1 MGSATRPAK
10 TSSYVPRLTRLL
22 EENSKL
28 VTLFQNI
35 PGLGRGLFA
44 ATDIP
49 QGTVILEEVPL
60 VSTAPVSKKQS
71 WCAGCLRPECITDKT
86 SDHTTVYCP
95 SCTRDGESFR
105 AMYAGMDWGP
115 LHSFCVEHGNQK
127 FPLLVSKLACMKV
140 REDIDGMDRGDFRSN
155 DMSSLCHVNVQQDS
169 IPQEWTDSYEA
180 LMASFES
187 VSGARDC
194 LSLSWYVDMMSRIHV
209 NAFRVDIVDLG
220 SLSMG
225 VKGGYSALLKEQV
238 TVARESG
245 SAVYVL
251 ASMLNHSCIPNVGVG
266 FPRNTHEIRLT
277 AERDI
282 PRHEQLSVSY
292 IDSDAPVAERQ
303 RILEFSYG
311 FRCECEKCQEEM
323 ASS

>member
-1 MGSATRPAK
+1 MGSA
-10 TSSYVPRLTRLL
+10 SYVPRLSRLL
-22 EENSKL
+22 AENSRF

-71 WCAGCLRPECITDKT
+71 WCAGCLRPEFIADEK
-86 SDHTTVYCP
+86 SHHGAIYCP
-95 SCTRDGESFR
+95 SCAGNGESMR
-105 AMYAGMDWGP
+105 AMYAGIDWGP

-127 FPLLVSKLACMKV
+127 FPLLVSELACMKV
-140 REDIDGMDRGDFRSN
+140 REDTDGGDFRSS
-155 DMSSLCHVNVQQDS
+155 DMSSLCHVNVQRDS
-169 IPQEWTDSYEA
+169 IPQEWRDSYEA
-180 LMASFES
+180 LMASFDS
-187 VSGARDC
+187 ISGARDC
-194 LSLSWYVDMMSRIHV
+194 LNLSWYVDMMSRIHV
-209 NAFRVDIVDLG
+209 NAFRVDIVDIG
-220 SLSMG
+220 SLSIG
-225 VKGGYSALLKEQV
+225 DKGGYSELLKEHV
-238 TVARESG
+238 TAARESG

-282 PRHEQLSVSY
+282 SQHEQLCVSY

-303 RILEFSYG
+303 QMLEFSYG
-311 FRCECEKCQEEM
+311 FRCECEKCREEM
-323 ASS
+323 ASL